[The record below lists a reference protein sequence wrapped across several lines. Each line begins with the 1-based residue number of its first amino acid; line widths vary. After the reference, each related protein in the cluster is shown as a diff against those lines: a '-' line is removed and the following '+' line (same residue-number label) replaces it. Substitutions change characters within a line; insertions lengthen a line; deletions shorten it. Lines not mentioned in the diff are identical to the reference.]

1 MWSETDKDAPDKVE
15 TSASQWVSS
24 LVLRWSVSS
33 PLLQG
38 VELVVW
44 RVGLEVEFSAVQ
56 NGYRTIWILPSSL
69 PGNWMAKNWAS
80 WGEVPVYF
88 QIWRNQDC
96 NEQESVLSR
105 EAAWPGIFFELTWI
119 LIKQR
124 DFSPWQPFPPTP
136 GTEKS
141 QFLPFFLLPQI
152 ENSFCILF
160 FLTYPSSREKWVP
173 PISSYLS
180 TNIFHWTTD
189 CDRENT

>member
-1 MWSETDKDAPDKVE
+1 MWSETAHDKDAPDKVE

-24 LVLRWSVSS
+24 LVLRWFVSS
-33 PLLQG
+33 PLLEG
-38 VELVVW
+38 EEMVVW

-105 EAAWPGIFFELTWI
+105 EAAWPGIFFELTFTKNQEVGVGI
-119 LIKQR
+119 
-124 DFSPWQPFPPTP
+124 FPPGNHSP
-136 GTEKS
+136 RLQELKSHSFS
-141 QFLPFFLLPQI
+141 QFFCFPKLRTLFAFFFFLPTLPPVKNESLQ
-152 ENSFCILF
+152 
-160 FLTYPSSREKWVP
+160 
-173 PISSYLS
+173 
-180 TNIFHWTTD
+180 
-189 CDRENT
+189 